1 MANRCVVIGIDGA
14 TFDII
19 RPLISEGR
27 LPHISK
33 LIAGG
38 VHGVLQ
44 STIPPSSIPAWPS
57 FLTGMNPGKHGVYD
71 FLKKVPGKY
80 IGALSTSKD
89 LKSPTVYDILG
100 KGGKTSVVI
109 NVTGTYPPKVV
120 RGCLISGLLTP
131 QGVNYVYPEILKE
144 ELDEMG
150 YKVYTDIGGYVRS
163 EKIYQELLDLEIK
176 RKEIALSLMNIFN
189 WEFFMLTIVGSDTIQ
204 HKLWGDKDKIDD
216 YYYEV
221 DKIVGEVLDKVED
234 DPNIII
240 MSDHGF
246 GSSENTFYINKWLE
260 EIGLLST
267 ETTDYESTTSYK
279 IRNLRK
285 KESGISETFSK
296 FGMTKRS
303 LRFIKRMPGYNL
315 IKKWMPSLVTK
326 MYSKIPTDTV
336 AIDWENTKAAV
347 ASNWLR
353 NIMINM
359 RGREPLGI
367 VEPWEYEILREEII
381 SKLQK
386 LKNPETNEEIIE
398 KVYKR
403 EELYSGPY
411 VDDAP
416 DIVLSLKGKYKV
428 SNSLTAEKVFGVN
441 SGNDIKGSHRMDG
454 IFIAS
459 GPDIVKGKKIDGANI
474 LDVMPTILKLLSVEI
489 PGDLDGRVLSEIIR

>member
-1 MANRCVVIGIDGA
+1 MDLG
-14 TFDII
+14 
-19 RPLISEGR
+19 RP
-27 LPHISK
+27 
-33 LIAGG
+33 
-38 VHGVLQ
+38 
-44 STIPPSSIPAWPS
+44 
-57 FLTGMNPGKHGVYD
+57 
-71 FLKKVPGKY
+71 
-80 IGALSTSKD
+80 
-89 LKSPTVYDILG
+89 
-100 KGGKTSVVI
+100 KT
-109 NVTGTYPPKVV
+109 
-120 RGCLISGLLTP
+120 L
-131 QGVNYVYPEILKE
+131 
-144 ELDEMG
+144 
-150 YKVYTDIGGYVRS
+150 
-163 EKIYQELLDLEIK
+163 
-176 RKEIALSLMNIFN
+176 
-189 WEFFMLTIVGSDTIQ
+189 
-204 HKLWGDKDKIDD
+204 
-216 YYYEV
+216 
-221 DKIVGEVLDKVED
+221 
-234 DPNIII
+234 
-240 MSDHGF
+240 
-246 GSSENTFYINKWLE
+246 FYINKWLE